1 MELIDEINRVIQIM
15 VVFLFS
21 YFPLYSERR

>member
-1 MELIDEINRVIQIM
+1 VNFTTA

-21 YFPLYSERR
+21 YFPVQVRSSVH